1 MKKKDGMSRRDFIKT
16 SSVTAV
22 GSTFFLSSCTSLS
35 SGVNAMNAVDHNQ
48 TTVVLI
54 RDQQVLKPSGK
65 PDYEV
70 LLRMMDRAVSELTGE
85 RDALSGWKSLVKPS
99 DRVGIKTNVWRF
111 LPTPS
116 ELEQVL
122 ATRIKEA
129 GVANKQVQIQ
139 DRGLYKDPFFRDATA
154 LINTRP
160 LRTHHWSGVG
170 SLIKNYITFVP
181 KPHELHGDSC
191 ADLATVWKLPLV
203 NGKTRLNV
211 LVLLTPQFHGK
222 GPHSFNPKWVWNYY
236 GLAVGFD
243 PVAVDTVGL
252 EVLQKK
258 RHDYFGEERP
268 LNPPAKHILLADTRH
283 HIGVA
288 DMNKINLVK
297 IGYQKDI
304 LI

>member
-22 GSTFFLSSCTSLS
+22 GSTFFLSSAASLS
-35 SGVNAMNAVDHNQ
+35 YANGGVSAPDKNR

-54 RDQQVLKPSGK
+54 RDQKVLDQSGK

-70 LLRMMDRAVSELTGE
+70 LLRMMDQAVSELTG
-85 RDALSGWKSLVKPS
+85 RKDAIEGWKSLVKPS

-111 LPTPS
+111 LPTPG

-122 ATRIKEA
+122 ETRVKDA
-129 GVANKQVQIQ
+129 GVVKKNIQIQ
-139 DRGLYKDPFFRDATA
+139 DRGLYRDPFFRNATA

-170 SLIKNYITFVP
+170 SLIKNYITFVDRP
-181 KPHELHGDSC
+181 QDLHGDSC

-203 NGKTRLNV
+203 KDKTRLNV

-222 GPHSFNPKWVWNYY
+222 GPHSFNPKYVWNYY

-258 RHDYFGEERP
+258 RRDFFGEERP
-268 LNPPAKHILLADTRH
+268 LNPPAKHILLADSRH
-283 HIGVA
+283 HLGVA

-297 IGYQKDI
+297 IGYEKDI